1 MALGLAR
8 GHRKVKGGLAGGRKT
23 EPQRPLGEA
32 QYLRVQTDLR
42 VISSCFVFHLIFFDK
57 LRSAVKKSGFSSFYI
72 YSFNIY
78 IYVYTSKHSSL
89 KQPDLARCHQSQSLI
104 QGLDLDVLS

>member
-8 GHRKVKGGLAGGRKT
+8 GHRKVKGGLAVGRKT

-57 LRSAVKKSGFSSFYI
+57 LRSAVKKSGFSSFWA
-72 YSFNIY
+72 
-78 IYVYTSKHSSL
+78 SL
-89 KQPDLARCHQSQSLI
+89 RI
-104 QGLDLDVLS
+104 